1 VVGEGWIE
9 MRGEVEMGKYAMKTG
24 VRATIHLMVS
34 LCLFISSLPSANAR
48 FISPDDWDPTLPE
61 VGTNRYAYSGNDPVN
76 KSDPNGHF
84 VDPMGNWYPGTNEDP
99 GYAYNPLANP
109 GTTALMMATP
119 IGAAIAGSTAGIVL
133 FGALELNSIA
143 NDDIS
148 SAGWGGKIFG
158 KAQVTKDAWH
168 AAKSAEIA
176 KAAAKDPSV
185 KEVYLN
191 SKYNTAL
198 GSKNASN
205 KQPDVIVKYHNKT
218 CDAYECVSASQ
229 TVQSQSDKLKSER
242 AKIKVNGADHAIPH
256 PNQSGGS
263 SSLGGKLGYNG
274 TSGYPSGGG
283 SGGGGFWSA
292 VKSFFGIK

>member
-1 VVGEGWIE
+1 
-9 MRGEVEMGKYAMKTG
+9 MRGEIKMGQRALKSGLQMAM
-24 VRATIHLMVS
+24 HLM
-34 LCLFISSLPSANAR
+34 LCLCFILSSLSSSNAR
-48 FISPDDWDPTLPE
+48 FISPDDWDPTLPG
-61 VGTNRYAYSGNDPVN
+61 VGTNRYAYSDNDPVN

-198 GSKNASN
+198 GSKNVSN

-229 TVQSQSDKLKSER
+229 TQKSQADKLARER
-242 AKIKVNGADHAIPH
+242 KKINVGGADYVIPN
-256 PNQSGGS
+256 PNTSNGS
-263 SSLGGKLGYNG
+263 SSLGGSQGYNG
-274 TSGYPSGGG
+274 ASGNPSGGG
-283 SGGGGFWSA
+283 PAGGSGGSGFWSA
-292 VKSFFGIK
+292 FKSFFGFK